1 MAGATV
7 DNKNDAQILL
17 LGEIKGKMDSVL
29 DRLDKVEKKVDSV
42 VAMTNR
48 WKGMTTILIVI
59 GGGLG
64 WAFNFFA
71 KFLPGNHGGA

>member
-1 MAGATV
+1 MTAGTN
-7 DNKNDAQILL
+7 DNQQILL
-17 LGEIKGKMDSVL
+17 LGEIKGQMASVI

-48 WKGMTTILIVI
+48 WKGMTTVLIII

-64 WAFNFFA
+64 WAFNFIA
-71 KFLPGNHGGA
+71 KFIPGNHGGA